1 MQSAE
6 NAAEPELDAAVDE
19 AIAACDGDP
28 RATVRALLVANDFL
42 GAELERLRALISTGF
57 ARGRLSLRD
66 LP

>member
-1 MQSAE
+1 MHNAE
-6 NAAEPELDAAVDE
+6 DAAETVPDAAVDE

-28 RATVRALLVANDFL
+28 RAAVRALLAANDFL
-42 GAELERLRALISTGF
+42 IAEIERLRALISTGF